1 MAIDVIPTFAI
12 GIDNGNSNFIA
23 ARFTADGSIKRVTFP
38 SASEPGKLSD
48 LAANKR
54 MVGGALLNDADVLGE
69 DDHVLVYNN
78 QSWFVGK
85 TAFDHAK
92 IPSTGVSDTN
102 RYKSDSCVRNIL
114 TGIASLVPSGIERCR
129 IVIVMCL
136 PLELSRNDE
145 LVKDVR
151 RKISGSAPCNITHN
165 GHRLQIDEIR
175 VPKII
180 AESIAP
186 ALKDPLPDVLSATFD
201 SGYRTFD
208 LSKIRGLVPQMN
220 GYGTI
225 NIGVRNIAKYITDRC
240 AEEYRIKLNQK
251 HTEDILRAHVAI
263 QRGTGKVTTYP
274 SIETAR
280 GTIDPERMKVWI
292 KDGCNIVGDQLI
304 EQVAGILGTND
315 DGLIGED
322 LKIVRF
328 VGGGFYF
335 FYEKFQGVIASQ
347 KIYMSDDPEY
357 DTVDGLL
364 WFAQEVVD
372 RKMNAKESQVS

>member
-1 MAIDVIPTFAI
+1 MSIEVIPTFAV

-23 ARFTADGSIKRVTFP
+23 ARFTADGEIKRVTFP

-54 MVGGALLNDADVLGE
+54 MAGGALLNDADVLE
-69 DDHVLVYNN
+69 PDDHVLVYNN

-114 TGIASLVPSGIERCR
+114 TGIASLVPAGTERCR
-129 IVIVMCL
+129 IVMVMCL
-136 PLELSRNDE
+136 PLELSRNED
-145 LVKDVR
+145 LVRDVR
-151 RKISGSAPCNITHN
+151 KKITGSAPCDITHN
-165 GHRLQIDEIR
+165 GHRLHIDEIR
-175 VPKII
+175 VPKIL

-186 ALKDPLPDVLSATFD
+186 ALKDPILDALSATFD

-208 LSKIRGLVPQMN
+208 LSKILGLVPQMN

-240 AEEYRIKLNQK
+240 TEEYRFKLNQK
-251 HTEDILRAHVAI
+251 HTEDILRAHVAM
-263 QRGTGKVTTYP
+263 QRDKAVVYP
-274 SIETAR
+274 SIQTAR
-280 GTIDPERMKVWI
+280 GEIDPKRLKVWI
-292 KDGCNIVGDQLI
+292 EDGCNIVGDQLI

-322 LKIVRF
+322 LKIVRL

-335 FYEKFQGVIASQ
+335 FYEKFRVVIAPQ
-347 KIYMSDDPEY
+347 KIRMSEDPEY

-364 WFAQEVVD
+364 WFAQEIVD
-372 RKMNAKESQVS
+372 RKMNAKETKVS